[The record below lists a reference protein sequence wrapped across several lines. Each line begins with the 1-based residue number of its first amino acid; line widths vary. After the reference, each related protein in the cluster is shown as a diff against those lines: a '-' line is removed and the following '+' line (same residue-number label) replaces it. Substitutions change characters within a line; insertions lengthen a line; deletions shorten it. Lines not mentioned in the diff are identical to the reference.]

1 MSSKFE
7 ELMRGL
13 GKVQQLPIDAPL
25 MPLSKQQSKK
35 ADENKDIK
43 SDEDVPKP
51 AWSKRVDPGPGA
63 ILNELEKAIASKGE
77 AK

>member
-1 MSSKFE
+1 
-7 ELMRGL
+7 MRGL
-13 GKVQQLPIDAPL
+13 DKVKQLPIDAPL

-35 ADENKDIK
+35 ADENQDIK

-63 ILNELEKAIASKGE
+63 LLNELEKA
-77 AK
+77 AKAKR

>member
-13 GKVQQLPIDAPL
+13 GKVQQLPIGAPL
-25 MPLSKQQSKK
+25 MPLSKEQSTMT
-35 ADENKDIK
+35 DENQDIK
-43 SDEDVPKP
+43 SDEGVPKP

-63 ILNELEKAIASKGE
+63 ILNELEKA
-77 AK
+77 AKAKR

>member
-13 GKVQQLPIDAPL
+13 GKVKQLPIDAPL
-25 MPLSKQQSKK
+25 MRLSKEKSTA
-35 ADENKDIK
+35 ADENQEIK
-43 SDEDVPKP
+43 YDEDVPKP

-63 ILNELEKAIASKGE
+63 ILNELEKA
-77 AK
+77 AKAKR

>member
-7 ELMRGL
+7 KLMRGL

-25 MPLSKQQSKK
+25 MPLSKQKLTITDDNQD
-35 ADENKDIK
+35 AQY
-43 SDEDVPKP
+43 DEDVPKP

-63 ILNELEKAIASKGE
+63 ILNELEKAIVSKDE
-77 AK
+77 E